1 MDFLSFW
8 ARLSLPPLPFFLL
21 PPLSRLPPFVLFPRS
36 SSLLP
41 DSSAGGEIRVI
52 AAAMITCAQPYVR
65 WEFGT
70 DYDNKYYFVQEPQ
83 ILLLVLTKILLT
95 KILLCSTTTNT
106 TTTTT
111 HREEDADR
119 HDEEQR
125 EDALGL
131 GLGIG

>member
-1 MDFLSFW
+1 M
-8 ARLSLPPLPFFLL
+8 
-21 PPLSRLPPFVLFPRS
+21 
-36 SSLLP
+36 
-41 DSSAGGEIRVI
+41 RVI
-52 AAAMITCAQPYVR
+52 AAAMITWEQPHVR

-83 ILLLVLTKILLT
+83 ILLLVLTKIQLT
-95 KILLCSTTTNT
+95 KIPLCSTTTNT
-106 TTTTT
+106 TATT

-131 GLGIG
+131 GLGSVVSGEGQD